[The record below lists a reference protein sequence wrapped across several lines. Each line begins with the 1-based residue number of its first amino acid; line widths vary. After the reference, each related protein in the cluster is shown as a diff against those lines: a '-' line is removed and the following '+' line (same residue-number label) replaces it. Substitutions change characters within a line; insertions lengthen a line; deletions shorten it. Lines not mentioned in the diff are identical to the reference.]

1 MAFIGGGVLV
11 RGVSCVV
18 WSSVLSWTRYP
29 GAVVVPGVPPF
40 SGRDD
45 HLVAAGA
52 DVDDV
57 ERRDHA
63 GSPFDDDVESFGVDA
78 DDGAAALGVEAGV
91 DDSQADHGSGVQK
104 SSRAAAVVASMTPA

>member
-45 HLVAAGA
+45 ELVAAGA
-52 DVDDV
+52 DVGDAQCA
-57 ERRDHA
+57 DHA
-63 GSPFDDDVESFGVDA
+63 GAPRDANGQRLGVDVG
-78 DDGAAALGVEAGV
+78 DGAAALGGKAGV
-91 DDSQADHGSGVQK
+91 DDSQADHGSGCAC
-104 SSRAAAVVASMTPA
+104 SMMAAAVSSVMI